1 MPPGP
6 LGGRSFGSR
15 TASDCARAAFFTGP
29 GCAAACAAAGVGRQR
44 LVGTRAR
51 AAVQAPGRW
60 LPGRRPGAP
69 PGALVPAA
77 GHRRAAAAFA
87 GCAPRCGT
95 TSCFGDGG
103 LAAARQAGPAGRLL
117 ARCAPAGCQSGYPAY
132 LDAAQPGRLRAR
144 PRKAGRHTPA
154 RHPAPGICRPA
165 QKQARPSAPPQTKPA
180 HQAKQAKNASSYL
193 ASGPPKRRF

>member
-1 MPPGP
+1 MG
-6 LGGRSFGSR
+6 
-15 TASDCARAAFFTGP
+15 TG
-29 GCAAACAAAGVGRQR
+29 CVAACAAAGVWRQW
-44 LVGTRAR
+44 LVWTRAR

-77 GHRRAAAAFA
+77 GHLCAAAAFA
-87 GCAPRCGT
+87 GCALHCGT

-103 LAAARQAGPAGRLL
+103 LAAAWQAGPAGRLL

-132 LDAAQPGRLRAR
+132 LGAAQPGRLRAR
-144 PRKAGRHTPA
+144 PRKAGRHIPA

-165 QKQARPSAPPQTKPA
+165 QKRARPSAPQATPA
-180 HQAKQAKNASSYL
+180 HPAKRAKNASSYSD
-193 ASGPPKRRF
+193 SGPPKRRF